1 MESRKVVVNYWELIE
16 TLLFFINTSIV
27 NSFQELSFPTALPHA
42 ISYIHSNITNIIHR
56 LSLGQ
61 YKFIIYLQFLN
72 YLISQLQY
80 QFEHYKHATRTTHVY
95 CTTKVVRDRSEV
107 ELNHRYKIIL
117 NRFPHPRPLRH
128 VPVDFPFI
136 NNIVSIY
143 SFILAFLTELYT

>member
-95 CTTKVVRDRSEV
+95 CTTKVIRDRC
-107 ELNHRYKIIL
+107 I
-117 NRFPHPRPLRH
+117 
-128 VPVDFPFI
+128 
-136 NNIVSIY
+136 
-143 SFILAFLTELYT
+143 FL